1 MEENKHSNA
10 TNTLSIIM
18 LTAKEGGKN
27 LVKAFTEV
35 VDDYLNKPF
44 NVDGKQIMVTASI
57 GVCTHSKNENE
68 PTMEM
73 LLKCA
78 DEKRYQAKDGERN
91 QVVF

>member
-1 MEENKHSNA
+1 
-10 TNTLSIIM
+10 M
-18 LTAKEGGKN
+18 L
-27 LVKAFTEV
+27 
-35 VDDYLNKPF
+35 
-44 NVDGKQIMVTASI
+44 TASI

-78 DEKRYQAKDGERN
+78 AEKRYQAKDGERN